1 MNTMTNGPMEG
12 AAAGTTFEHFGT
24 DCTLSP
30 LLINQIPNVR
40 SPRYIR
46 GLRRLLAGAVSREEF
61 DRETGSSNS
70 PDIIFCL
77 RRRHGFSIHCERRN
91 AKDRDGRWCEV
102 GWYSMADER
111 SRQKALA
118 VLAREATKGGG

>member
-40 SPRYIR
+40 SPRDIR
-46 GLRRLLAGAVSREEF
+46 VLQVLPKGEICREALDRISGA
-61 DRETGSSNS
+61 SNS
-70 PDIIFCL
+70 PDIIFRL
-77 RRRHGFSIHCERRN
+77 RHRHGFRIDCVRRH
-91 AKDRDGRWCEV
+91 AIDRDGRPCEV
-102 GWYSMADER
+102 GYYSMTDER
-111 SRQKALA
+111 SRSMARA
-118 VLAREATKGGG
+118 VLAREAAKGGG